1 MPDDDT
7 TRSED
12 ATLSRDD
19 RSADVPSDTMPTG
32 ATRAIARWERLR
44 NRLPAL
50 SYPHS
55 VRPTSQSFGAT
66 LRNRPGAR
74 TALAAAVVC
83 ALGVVAA
90 VESTA
95 AAPEAT
101 GPAPAAAEA
110 DLQRRADAADG
121 ASRAQRPEPG
131 DGEPAAAAAVQAAE
145 TTEPPADPDV
155 AAVEPTETAEPAP
168 EPTSTTVA
176 PVAGLSQVQMDN
188 ATAIVDAGLALQLP
202 RRAMVIAVATAMQES
217 TLLNRASEVLPE
229 SKNYPHQGTGW
240 DHDSVGLFQQR
251 TSTGWGAV
259 ADLMNPTYS
268 ATQFYLALQRVAGWE
283 QLPLT
288 VAAQAVQ
295 VSAYPGHY
303 AQHEAAADAVVT
315 AVLAA
320 R

>member
-12 ATLSRDD
+12 TTLSRDD
-19 RSADVPSDTMPTG
+19 RSADVPSDSTSTG

-50 SYPHS
+50 PYPNS
-55 VRPTSQSFGAT
+55 ARPTFQSLGTT

-95 AAPEAT
+95 EAPEPT

-131 DGEPAAAAAVQAAE
+131 NGDPAAAAAAQAAE
-145 TTEPPADPDV
+145 ATEPAPTDPDV
-155 AAVEPTETAEPAP
+155 AAAEATEPAP

-303 AQHEAAADAVVT
+303 AKHEAAADAVVT